1 MSKVI
6 EFLATLGQDAQW
18 RDASPQELTQALAMA
33 QIDAPLCSAILAK
46 DASQL
51 QDLLGL
57 RPMFYVQMPAEEE
70 EQEDE
75 GEENEEEPKA
85 RRASGSERLIV
96 AAST

>member
-1 MSKVI
+1 MSKVV
-6 EFLATLGQDAQW
+6 EFLATLGRDAQL
-18 RDASPQELTQALAMA
+18 RNASPDELAQALANA

-57 RPMFYVQMPAEEE
+57 RPMFYVQMPVEEE
-70 EQEDE
+70 DEEDE
-75 GEENEEEPKA
+75 GEENEEEPKSV
-85 RRASGSERLIV
+85 RTRDSERLIV

>member
-1 MSKVI
+1 MSNVI
-6 EFLATLGQDAQW
+6 EFLEKLGQDAQL
-18 RDASPQELTQALAMA
+18 RDASQEELAEALAKA
-33 QIDAPLCSAILAK
+33 QVDAPFCSAILAK

-70 EQEDE
+70 EEEDE
-75 GEENEEEPKA
+75 EENDEEPKSI
-85 RRASGSERLIV
+85 RTPGSDRLIV